1 MSAADHKVSASDHLA
16 NERTFLAWFRT
27 AISLLGFGILIA
39 KLRFLQAGGAGLGPS
54 AGIRSTRLG
63 LAFAVAG
70 LLTLVLSAW
79 QYGRTKQ
86 MLDSGK
92 YKSPVLIIFA
102 FSAVAISLGLGSI
115 AYLISI
121 SK

>member
-1 MSAADHKVSASDHLA
+1 MSASDYLA

-39 KLRFLQAGGAGLGPS
+39 KLRFLEAGAGLGLS
-54 AGIRSTRLG
+54 AGVRSTRLG
-63 LAFAVAG
+63 LAFAVGG
-70 LLTLVLSAW
+70 LLTLVLATW
-79 QYGRTKQ
+79 QYYRTKL

-92 YKSPVLIIFA
+92 YESPVQVIFA
-102 FSAVAISLGLGSI
+102 FSAVAIALGLGSVI
-115 AYLISI
+115 YLISI

>member
-1 MSAADHKVSASDHLA
+1 MNPRDHLA

-39 KLRFLQAGGAGLGPS
+39 KLRFLEAGSGLGQS

-63 LAFAVAG
+63 LAFAVGG
-70 LLTLVLSAW
+70 LLTLVLSTW
-79 QYGRTKQ
+79 QYWRTKQ
-86 MLDSGK
+86 MLDTGS
-92 YKSPVLIIFA
+92 YKAPVQVIFA
-102 FSAVAISLGLGSI
+102 FSAIAIALGLGSVV
-115 AYLISI
+115 YLISI

>member
-1 MSAADHKVSASDHLA
+1 MSASDHLA

-39 KLRFLQAGGAGLGPS
+39 KLRFLQVGAGLGPS
-54 AGIRSTRLG
+54 AGVRSTRLG

-92 YKSPVLIIFA
+92 YESPVLVIFA
-102 FSAVAISLGLGSI
+102 FSAVAIALGLGSI

>member
-1 MSAADHKVSASDHLA
+1 MNPRDHLA

-39 KLRFLQAGGAGLGPS
+39 KLRFIESGAGLP
-54 AGIRSTRLG
+54 AGAGVRSTHLG
-63 LAFAVAG
+63 LAFAIGG

-79 QYGRTKQ
+79 QYWRTKR
-86 MLDSGK
+86 MIDSGS
-92 YKSPVLIIFA
+92 YQSPVHVIFA
-102 FSAVAISLGLGSI
+102 FSAVAIALGLGSVV
-115 AYLISI
+115 YLISL

>member
-1 MSAADHKVSASDHLA
+1 MSASDHLA

-39 KLRFLQAGGAGLGPS
+39 KLRFLEASAGLGQS

-63 LAFAVAG
+63 LAFAIGG
-70 LLTLVLSAW
+70 LLTLVLAAW
-79 QYGRTKQ
+79 QYGRTKR
-86 MLDSGK
+86 MIDTGK
-92 YKSPVLIIFA
+92 YESPAQVIFA
-102 FSAVAISLGLGSI
+102 FSAVAIALGLGSVV
-115 AYLISI
+115 YLISI

>member
-1 MSAADHKVSASDHLA
+1 MNAEPNTRDHLA

-39 KLRFLQAGGAGLGPS
+39 KLRFLEVGAGLAPS

-63 LAFAVAG
+63 LAFAVGG
-70 LLTLVLSAW
+70 LLTLPLAAW
-79 QYGRTKQ
+79 QYHRTKR
-86 MLDSGK
+86 MIDSGA
-92 YKSPVLIIFA
+92 YQSPLQVIMA
-102 FSAVAISLGLGSI
+102 FSAVAFALGLASVV
-115 AYLISI
+115 YLVSI

>member
-1 MSAADHKVSASDHLA
+1 MSVSDHLA

-39 KLRFLQAGGAGLGPS
+39 KLRFLEAAAGLGQS
-54 AGIRSTRLG
+54 AGVRSTRLG
-63 LAFAVAG
+63 LAFAVGG

-79 QYGRTKQ
+79 QYWRTKQ
-86 MLDSGK
+86 MIDSGN
-92 YKSPVLIIFA
+92 YQSPVQIIFA
-102 FSAVAISLGLGSI
+102 FSAVAIALGLASVV
-115 AYLISI
+115 YLVTI